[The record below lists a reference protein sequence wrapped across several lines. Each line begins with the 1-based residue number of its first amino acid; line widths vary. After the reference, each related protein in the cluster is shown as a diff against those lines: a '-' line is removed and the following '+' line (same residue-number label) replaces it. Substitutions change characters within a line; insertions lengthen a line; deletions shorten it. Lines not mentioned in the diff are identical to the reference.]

1 MTIRLEISIARFT
14 GYPLHC
20 QTDQPLYR
28 PDPPPTY
35 DVCPHCKR
43 LAVPYWNHC
52 DSHTF
57 ATHSCPH
64 HGAVIPMK
72 SAVMNDYPIP
82 DWSAA

>member
-1 MTIRLEISIARFT
+1 MTFPIPAPAFNDTPSL
-14 GYPLHC
+14 
-20 QTDQPLYR
+20 
-28 PDPPPTY
+28 

-43 LAVPYWNHC
+43 PAIPFWNHC

-64 HGAVIPMK
+64 HGSIVPMR